1 MPEKKNWLSR
11 LNHPLTYWIIG
22 LTILGWVLSVIFKKL
37 GLDTATAS
45 AWQVANFL
53 ILLTV
58 LYYLAKGP
66 AKDYLVK
73 RRETIA
79 NDIME
84 AQKKLEDLEK
94 RYEEVKYR
102 FSWIEDEIEAI
113 DSQFRKETEAE
124 RARMMQEA
132 KKQIERIKNEAEF
145 TAKQEIKSAQA
156 RLKEEAIN
164 KAMKIAEEIL
174 RKKITA
180 QDQIRLFE
188 EYLKEVES
196 ASKQ

>member
-11 LNHPLTYWIIG
+11 LNHPLTYWILG
-22 LTILGWVLSVIFKKL
+22 WTIFGWVLSVIFKKV

-79 NDIME
+79 NDILE
-84 AQKKLEDLEK
+84 AQKRLEELEK
-94 RYEEVKYR
+94 RYEEIKYR
-102 FSWIEDEIEAI
+102 FSWIEDEIENI
-113 DSQFRKETEAE
+113 DSQFRRETEAE
-124 RARMMQEA
+124 RARMMAEA

-145 TAKQEIKSAQA
+145 TAKQEIKSAEA

-164 KAMKIAEEIL
+164 QALKIAEEIL
-174 RKKITA
+174 RKKVTA
-180 QDQIRLFE
+180 EDQVRLFE
-188 EYLKEVES
+188 EYLREVEG
-196 ASKQ
+196 AGK

>member
-11 LNHPLTYWIIG
+11 LNHPLTYWIVG
-22 LTILGWVLSVIFKKL
+22 WTILGWILSMVFKKL
-37 GLDTATAS
+37 GLESATAS

-66 AKDYLVK
+66 AKGYLIK
-73 RRETIA
+73 RRESIA
-79 NDIME
+79 KDIEE
-84 AQKKLEDLEK
+84 AQERVAELEK
-94 RYEEVKYR
+94 RYQEVKYR

-113 DSQFRKETEAE
+113 DSQFRRETETE
-124 RARMMQEA
+124 RVRMLEEA

-145 TAKQEIKSAQA
+145 TARQEIKSAEA
-156 RLKEEAIN
+156 RLKEEAIK
-164 KAMKIAEEIL
+164 KAIKIAEEII
-174 RKKITA
+174 RAKITPE
-180 QDQIRLFE
+180 DQKRWFE

-196 ASKQ
+196 ADSK